1 MLFSLTTKVYAE
13 ANGSS
18 AFDTLL
24 TSIVEEI
31 VSPIIYFLIALA
43 LIYFLWGIFIFVKNA
58 DNPDKRSEGYDHM
71 IWGIIGLF
79 IIIAANGII
88 NAIMSTLTVS
98 L

>member
-1 MLFSLTTKVYAE
+1 MLFSLITKAYAE
-13 ANGSS
+13 SNGSS

-24 TSIVEEI
+24 TSIAKEI
-31 VSPIIYFLIALA
+31 ISPIIYFLIALA
-43 LIYFLWGIFIFVKNA
+43 LIYFLWGVFVFVKNS

-79 IIIAANGII
+79 IMIAANGII
-88 NAIMSTLTVS
+88 SMIMSTLTVS